1 MQPENQGILLF
12 ISGVP
17 GTGKSTSAQ
26 FLARE
31 FGGLKYLERRPVRLS
46 VVQVPFQ
53 SCNYYIC
60 MFGFDMLLIEWDI
73 IHQLT
78 NIIFAKMHY
87 FKIVGG
93 FLSLLSCVQC
103 CTVQYAGTTLC
114 YIELTDRTQLIT
126 KPNITVFVSVISA
139 TNSDCIIFIRCS
151 KTKMRCK
158 DLISK

>member
-1 MQPENQGILLF
+1 MKILTKQVSF
-12 ISGVP
+12 
-17 GTGKSTSAQ
+17 TQNFAKHM
-26 FLARE
+26 
-31 FGGLKYLERRPVRLS
+31 ERRPVRLS

-78 NIIFAKMHY
+78 NIIFAKKHY

-93 FLSLLSCVQC
+93 FLSLISCVQC

>member
-1 MQPENQGILLF
+1 
-12 ISGVP
+12 
-17 GTGKSTSAQ
+17 
-26 FLARE
+26 
-31 FGGLKYLERRPVRLS
+31 
-46 VVQVPFQ
+46 
-53 SCNYYIC
+53 

-126 KPNITVFVSVISA
+126 KPNITVFVVTTTVQLSNFLV
-139 TNSDCIIFIRCS
+139 
-151 KTKMRCK
+151 
-158 DLISK
+158 

>member
-1 MQPENQGILLF
+1 
-12 ISGVP
+12 
-17 GTGKSTSAQ
+17 
-26 FLARE
+26 
-31 FGGLKYLERRPVRLS
+31 
-46 VVQVPFQ
+46 
-53 SCNYYIC
+53 

-114 YIELTDRTQLIT
+114 YIELTDTAH
-126 KPNITVFVSVISA
+126 ISA
-139 TNSDCIIFIRCS
+139 AQ
-151 KTKMRCK
+151 
-158 DLISK
+158 DLWPRKNTSSTGPDPTVVLQVSEHS

>member
-1 MQPENQGILLF
+1 MRSDTRGLPW
-12 ISGVP
+12 SGHRM
-17 GTGKSTSAQ
+17 
-26 FLARE
+26 LAK
-31 FGGLKYLERRPVRLS
+31 LKMFVERRPVRLS

-103 CTVQYAGTTLC
+103 CTVQYASTTLC